1 MNKNECYTYFS
12 IEGDFNPDTVTEI
25 LGLKPSNVRYVGQ
38 ELKNGRKSSLALWE
52 FGHCDNYNTITAN
65 QMEQTLRPLYDKID
79 VLNKM
84 REIYD
89 VRFCL
94 SIVPTA
100 YKNNSC
106 PALAPSMEIIDFCHA
121 TRTEIDIDLYIC

>member
-1 MNKNECYTYFS
+1 MNKNECYTYFV

-25 LGLKPSNVRYVGQ
+25 LGLKPSKVRYIGQ
-38 ELKNGRKSSLALWE
+38 ELRNGRKSDVALWE
-52 FGHCDNYNTITAN
+52 FGRCDKYDPLVTN
-65 QMEQTLRPLYDKID
+65 QMEHTVRPLYDKID
-79 VLNKM
+79 VLNKI
-84 REIYD
+84 REIYC
-89 VRFCL
+89 VKFCL

-100 YKNNSC
+100 YKGNSS